1 MMRRLPTPPWSGRA
15 RSGCSCSGP
24 CQRTGPAS
32 TPHAGEHVERPPQQL
47 PPVHSRRPLLLR
59 LLPGRGGDLS
69 DGQQQLA
76 LGRAR
81 VLDEPSKGIQPSI
94 IQEIERVIRELAHAA
109 TWPSCGSSSTTS
121 SPGAGRP
128 DQYAVMSR
136 GEVVRRGRGAQMEA
150 ETCPCS
156 WQHAPAVHVTG
167 QAHPAHAQSMTGT
180 PTPGARV
187 VTPVH
192 GVDSDRAVG
201 PVSP

>member
-121 SPGAGRP
+121 SPGGWSTRP
-128 DQYAVMSR
+128 VRGDVPWRGGPPRSR
-136 GEVVRRGRGAQMEA
+136 SADGSGDVPLQLAACPSCPRHRASPSCSRPVNDGNSHARCPRCHPCPRR
-150 ETCPCS
+150 
-156 WQHAPAVHVTG
+156 
-167 QAHPAHAQSMTGT
+167 
-180 PTPGARV
+180 
-187 VTPVH
+187 
-192 GVDSDRAVG
+192 
-201 PVSP
+201 